1 MLQPVLSRHSTVWVG
16 FCLACHKRCR
26 WSMVVLV
33 GLLGVAGCASHTNV
47 VDEWRN
53 QHPRADKPEKVAVI
67 AVLPD
72 ALLRESV
79 EKDVVQR
86 LQKKGHN
93 AVISGDIK
101 GMRGGIHG
109 AIDPEPAV
117 KSLRAAG
124 VDGVIVMFYVG
135 GVSDTYQRADYWAEY
150 EGTAVGFVGYNWG
163 APYFVDVYSIH
174 QGPGFADISENALV
188 ESTYYDLDAREPV
201 WRIVTRTKDIRSTDG
216 LLEITDKIA
225 SEMKAAGL

>member
-1 MLQPVLSRHSTVWVG
+1 MLQLVANRRPTARTGLCPARNH
-16 FCLACHKRCR
+16 RCR
-26 WSMVVLV
+26 WFMLVLAS
-33 GLLGVAGCASHTNV
+33 LLGLAGCASHTKV

-53 QHPRADKPEKVAVI
+53 QHPSADKPEKVAVI

-79 EKDVVQR
+79 EKDVVAQ

-101 GMRGGIHG
+101 GMRGGIRG

-117 KSLRAAG
+117 KALRAAG

-135 GVSDTYQRADYWAEY
+135 GVSETYQRADYWAQY
-150 EGTAVGFVGYNWG
+150 EGTAVGFAGYNWG

-201 WRIVTRTKDIRSTDG
+201 WRIVTRTKDIRNTDG
-216 LLEITDKIA
+216 LREITGKIA